1 MVKTPDQLKN
11 IVEEYIKTTRI
22 KYQET
27 TSQVQQQDPKI
38 QWHFIIGKG
47 LAITKHESRDD
58 RISFQY
64 GIGISAEHKDGFKKI
79 LENEPEFINSLFEI
93 AMLQDCSARL
103 ISEGNETKGIGVS
116 SYIDVEELNRPNFYK
131 QWDRVNSLSNHLIRK
146 IQIKINP
153 KSKPTDTGTSTQS
166 PYG

>member
-11 IVEEYIKTTRI
+11 IVEEYIKTTKI

-38 QWHFIIGKG
+38 QWQFIIGKG

-58 RISFQY
+58 RITIQY
-64 GIGISAEHKDGFKKI
+64 GIGISPEHKDGFKKI
-79 LENEPEFINSLFEI
+79 LENEPEFINSLLEI

-103 ISEGNETKGIGVS
+103 IAEGNETKGIGVS

>member
-1 MVKTPDQLKN
+1 MVKTSEQLKN
-11 IVEEYIKTTRI
+11 MVEDYIKTTGI

-27 TSQVQQQDPKI
+27 TSLIQKQDPKV
-38 QWHFIIGKG
+38 QWQFVIGKG
-47 LAITKHESRDD
+47 LHITKHESRDD
-58 RISFQY
+58 RFSFHY
-64 GIGISAEHKDGFKKI
+64 GIGISPEHKDGFKKI

-93 AMLQDCSARL
+93 AILQDCSARYVTK
-103 ISEGNETKGIGVS
+103 GNEPGGIEIS

-131 QWDRVNSLSNHLIRK
+131 QWDRVNSLSHHLIRK